1 DLTRHDPKT
10 LGDSGGPITHDMNGP
25 EVYATIFTIAPSRK
39 EEGTIWTGSDDG
51 LIYITRDG
59 GKNWENITPK
69 DMPEFT
75 RVSMIDAS
83 PFKAGTAYVAT
94 KSYQLDDYTPYIYR
108 TDDYGKTWT
117 KIVNGIAP
125 GDYVQAV
132 REDPE
137 REGLLYAGT
146 EHGIYVS
153 FDNGGHWQ
161 SLSLNLPDVQ
171 VADLVVQ
178 PNDLVIATHGRSFYI
193 LDDIWP
199 LRQLS
204 PAVMTSA
211 LHVFKPGDAYRR
223 VEPATI
229 DYYLDR
235 PADKVTIDILDSQGK
250 VIRTTTGTA
259 AGEKKTADEGE
270 FRRGP
275 KPPTTKAGL
284 NRYEWDLRGTGPT
297 TFEGMILWGADAQ
310 EGPYVVPGNFQ
321 VRVTANGQTQ
331 TQPLVVKL
339 DPRVHGITNQDL
351 TEQLTLA
358 MQIQDQVS
366 RANEGVIQ
374 IRTIKAD
381 IADRLKKANGNKRLQ
396 AAGEA
401 LTQKL
406 SGIEEDLY
414 QVKNRSGQDPLNFAI
429 KINNRLA
436 ALERIVESADA
447 RPTDQSYAV
456 FKDEKAELD
465 KYMGTLD
472 TVKQTDVA
480 AFNKLLAARKL
491 PSIGG

>member
-1 DLTRHDPKT
+1 
-10 LGDSGGPITHDMNGP
+10 
-25 EVYATIFTIAPSRK
+25 
-39 EEGTIWTGSDDG
+39 
-51 LIYITRDG
+51 
-59 GKNWENITPK
+59 
-69 DMPEFT
+69 
-75 RVSMIDAS
+75 
-83 PFKAGTAYVAT
+83 
-94 KSYQLDDYTPYIYR
+94 
-108 TDDYGKTWT
+108 
-117 KIVNGIAP
+117 
-125 GDYVQAV
+125 
-132 REDPE
+132 
-137 REGLLYAGT
+137 
-146 EHGIYVS
+146 
-153 FDNGGHWQ
+153 
-161 SLSLNLPDVQ
+161 
-171 VADLVVQ
+171 
-178 PNDLVIATHGRSFYI
+178 
-193 LDDIWP
+193 
-199 LRQLS
+199 
-204 PAVMTSA
+204 
-211 LHVFKPGDAYRR
+211 
-223 VEPATI
+223 
-229 DYYLDR
+229 
-235 PADKVTIDILDSQGK
+235 
-250 VIRTTTGTA
+250 
-259 AGEKKTADEGE
+259 
-270 FRRGP
+270 
-275 KPPTTKAGL
+275 
-284 NRYEWDLRGTGPT
+284 
-297 TFEGMILWGADAQ
+297 
-310 EGPYVVPGNFQ
+310 
-321 VRVTANGQTQ
+321 
-331 TQPLVVKL
+331 VKL